1 MTVKEYSYIFL
12 WFSTPSKCNFLT
24 AICTA
29 ASWSTPIKRL
39 VYPLGINGAV
49 IPEGS
54 AIELKYGMYGAAVVE
69 DGPGLKSC
77 FTA

>member
-1 MTVKEYSYIFL
+1 
-12 WFSTPSKCNFLT
+12 
-24 AICTA
+24 
-29 ASWSTPIKRL
+29 
-39 VYPLGINGAV
+39 VYPPGINGAA